1 MLVVNSQNN
10 TKRFPTGALA
20 IMVSTDKHLDHV
32 VNLTTAAF
40 AKGKK
45 VSLFFTGK
53 GVLLTLK
60 PKFKALVGKA
70 VLSICDVSFRAN
82 GLHGREHEVP
92 GVTMDAFST
101 QAGNAEMLN
110 MADRHLVF

>member
-1 MLVVNSQNN
+1 VVISQDNAAIPA
-10 TKRFPTGALA
+10 TDSLA
-20 IMVSTDKHLDHV
+20 ILVSTDKHLDHV

-53 GVLLTLK
+53 GVLLTMQ
-60 PKFKALVGKA
+60 PKFKELAGKA
-70 VLSICDVSFRAN
+70 ELIICDASFRAS

-92 GVTMDAFST
+92 GVTMNDFST
-101 QAGNAEMLN
+101 QAKNAEILER
-110 MADRHLVF
+110 ADRHLVF